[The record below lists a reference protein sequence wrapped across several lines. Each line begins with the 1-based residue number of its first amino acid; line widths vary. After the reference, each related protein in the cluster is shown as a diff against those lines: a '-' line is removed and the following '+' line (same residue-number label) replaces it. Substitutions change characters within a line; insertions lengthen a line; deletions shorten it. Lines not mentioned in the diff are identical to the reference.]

1 MANILKNTLASI
13 TGLGLVLGLA
23 TAPAVAQTSG
33 GFEDL
38 SGDSDNNEVFGGS
51 GVSLTDLLSN
61 ARRADGLS
69 ADEFN
74 RKTDRNIDEAAADF
88 HQRQQEAIE
97 AEQSATTETPEPG
110 DQL

>member
-1 MANILKNTLASI
+1 MESILKTILASV

-23 TAPAVAQTSG
+23 TSAALAQTNG

-38 SGDSDNNEVFGGS
+38 SGDADNNEVFSGS

-74 RKTDRNIDEAAADF
+74 RKTDRNIDRAAADF
-88 HQRQQEAIE
+88 HQRQQAALE
-97 AEQSATTETPEPG
+97 AEQGAAVETPELEE
-110 DQL
+110 DI